1 MKIESCA
8 LCAKRQHMRVMVAD
22 GERLLCRACAFQK
35 ATRTVRAIH
44 TLTPLAAAVM
54 SARP

>member
-8 LCAKRQHMRVMVAD
+8 ICAKRQHMRVMVAD